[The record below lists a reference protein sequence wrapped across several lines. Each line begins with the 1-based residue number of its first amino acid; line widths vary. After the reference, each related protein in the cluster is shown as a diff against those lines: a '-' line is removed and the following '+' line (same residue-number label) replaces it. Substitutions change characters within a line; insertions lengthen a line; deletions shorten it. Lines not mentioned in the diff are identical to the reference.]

1 MIELNLL
8 NNLSQLKDY
17 DIHVFDPI
25 IFDDVRGNLTVRA
38 EDKLPDDFPF
48 SNHFSYKS
56 TASHKNVAR
65 GLHWQKNTAPIIK
78 YIDLKKGSLYT
89 ILLDTRTNKGVI
101 FNWTSEMGK
110 IIKVSQYYAHG
121 FYCIQDAE
129 FSYICKGK
137 YSTQD
142 ETTFNVFP
150 SVCRIMGLDTPLIS
164 EKDSVFPELPVK
176 II

>member
-1 MIELNLL
+1 MIELKLL
-8 NNLSQLKDY
+8 NDISQLSDY
-17 DIHVFDPI
+17 SIRVFEPI
-25 IFDDVRGNLTVRA
+25 VFDDVRGNLTVRA
-38 EDKLPDDFPF
+38 EDKLPGNFPF
-48 SNHFSYKS
+48 AEHFSYKL

-101 FNWTSEMGK
+101 FKWTSEMAK
-110 IIKVSQYYAHG
+110 IIKVSQYHAHG
-121 FYCIQDAE
+121 FYCLENSE

-142 ETTFNVFP
+142 ETTFNIFP
-150 SVCRIMGLDTPLIS
+150 SVCKIMGLNKPLIS